1 MTRML
6 LTTGIAAL
14 PLLAIVGLL
23 RLAEWIQRR
32 RAALYARQ
40 IELTDAIHRELGAA
54 AAPTVRRRRGG
65 RWLVHMMVCVDRPAM
80 VAALVRITEQV
91 FASRGASG
99 MLQIVLTPEPPTP
112 ATASGAARSARRRPV
127 ESRPPMIAAL
137 R

>member
-1 MTRML
+1 MTRTL
-6 LTTGIAAL
+6 LTMAIAAM
-14 PLLAIVGLL
+14 PLLAIAGLL

-32 RAALYARQ
+32 RDALYARQ

-65 RWLVHMMVCVDRPAM
+65 LWLVHMMVSLDRPAM

-99 MLQIVLTPEPPTP
+99 LLQIVLTPEPPAA
-112 ATASGAARSARRRPV
+112 ATASGAARPARRRPV
-127 ESRPPMIAAL
+127 ESRPPMIAAI